1 VWLEWQFPQAR
12 TKTRAGS
19 ELNTGGGSWFLGCLA
34 KRCTV
39 SACPIMMATVVNA
52 NIDFNVLV
60 IAPYL
65 GLEPLN
71 SPRIFETSPMDTG
84 GNKSCQWILP
94 LFRHLSVKGRLG
106 DQLKFKTEQLTNLP
120 TSRIRVVLEMLLA

>member
-1 VWLEWQFPQAR
+1 
-12 TKTRAGS
+12 
-19 ELNTGGGSWFLGCLA
+19 
-34 KRCTV
+34 
-39 SACPIMMATVVNA
+39 MATVVNA

-84 GNKSCQWILP
+84 GNKSCQ
-94 LFRHLSVKGRLG
+94 
-106 DQLKFKTEQLTNLP
+106 
-120 TSRIRVVLEMLLA
+120 